1 MINNVIEGN
10 FYTRLDIDPDKVLDK
25 AKGKLDKVL
34 VIGVCTDGDDYCAAS
49 TGKKGDLLLMIEL
62 FKAKLIN
69 GDYD

>member
-1 MINNVIEGN
+1 MMSNVIEGN
-10 FYTRLDIDPDKVLDK
+10 FYTRLDIDPDKVLEK

-34 VIGVCTDGDDYCAAS
+34 VIGTSPDGDDYVSAS